1 MISEFSSQVEFFD
14 AEVNL
19 MDHRP
24 SIIAASAVL
33 RAIDGQLTKEQ
44 FELKINDVISLW
56 GSIENVSFL
65 DRIEMG
71 ILKCE
76 FSDSYLIL
84 LTGTCVFLLLHDGEH
99 SDGKS

>member
-1 MISEFSSQVEFFD
+1 M
-14 AEVNL
+14 
-19 MDHRP
+19 
-24 SIIAASAVL
+24 
-33 RAIDGQLTKEQ
+33 
-44 FELKINDVISLW
+44 ISLW

-84 LTGTCVFLLLHDGEH
+84 LTGTCVFLLLYGGEH